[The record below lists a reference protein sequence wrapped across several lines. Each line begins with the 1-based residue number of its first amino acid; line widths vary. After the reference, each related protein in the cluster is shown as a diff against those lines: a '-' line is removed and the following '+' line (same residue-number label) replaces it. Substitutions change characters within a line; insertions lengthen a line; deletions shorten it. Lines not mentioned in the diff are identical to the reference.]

1 MEKIIAAIVLIAESL
16 SRIADSLE
24 AKQSLVTGGEAVEVE
39 PEAPKSKRSRKADP
53 EPEAEPVTEEEL
65 PEEPAAEEDVTAEEE
80 PAEEPSITAEEL
92 QALAQKAV
100 KKGRTAEIK
109 VWLSKRKAP
118 SVGTMDPKHYVDAK
132 AFLTKLAS

>member
-16 SRIADSLE
+16 RRIADSLE
-24 AKQSLVTGGEAVEVE
+24 AKQSLVTGGDAVEVE
-39 PEAPKSKRSRKADP
+39 PEAPKSRRSRKE
-53 EPEAEPVTEEEL
+53 EPATEEE
-65 PEEPAAEEDVTAEEE
+65 PPAEDVPADEPAAEEDVTAETDPEE
-80 PAEEPSITAEEL
+80 PGITAEEL